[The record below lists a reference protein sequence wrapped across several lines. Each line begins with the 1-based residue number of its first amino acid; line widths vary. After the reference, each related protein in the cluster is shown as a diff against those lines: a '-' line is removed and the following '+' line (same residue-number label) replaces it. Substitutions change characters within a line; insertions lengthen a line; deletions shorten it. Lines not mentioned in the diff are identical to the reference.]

1 MAACMKMLHA
11 GRQLHKYSVL
21 VVKPKLVALLRN
33 SVRFSHSTG
42 PSALSRRHPLR
53 FYTSAG
59 TSHSTCRLCVS
70 NFGTTMSPGCSL
82 TGGSL
87 RWVRVGSVLRCQ
99 ADLLSSTTPPYM
111 MQARMCGNR
120 SSGTGFSGEDGGESS
135 AGDDSGGD
143 GGMSPEGPQMTAL
156 TPMMVPEVF
165 PNVPLIAVS
174 RNPVFPRFIKII
186 EVRMMLRPFSR
197 LILSYL

>member
-1 MAACMKMLHA
+1 MKMVHA

-21 VVKPKLVALLRN
+21 VVKPKLVALFRN
-33 SVRFSHSTG
+33 NVRFSHSTG
-42 PSALSRRHPLR
+42 PSALSRLHPLR

-59 TSHSTCRLCVS
+59 TSHSTCSLCVS

-99 ADLLSSTTPPYM
+99 ADLLSSTSPPYM
-111 MQARMCGNR
+111 MQARMYGNR
-120 SSGTGFSGEDGGESS
+120 STGAGFSGEDGGESS

-143 GGMSPEGPQMTAL
+143 GGMSTDGPQMTAL

-186 EVRMMLRPFSR
+186 EVRLKFG
-197 LILSYL
+197 